1 MDFHVYLQEKS
12 LRSIIES
19 RGIQKRIEL
28 AALCML
34 EDISFCL
41 SFLQFYMNYIYEWI
55 ALFSTIKIWGVKSNF
70 NKFCIQIPNFIPIK
84 QIPTLLLNARMNWI
98 SLCLHYILNQLYW
111 SCDYLNNTA
120 IMPIIP
126 NNADNLQIKIT
137 STKWT
142 FLLLL
147 ECFMLYFMKWCKR
160 Q

>member
-55 ALFSTIKIWGVKSNF
+55 ALFSTIKI
-70 NKFCIQIPNFIPIK
+70 
-84 QIPTLLLNARMNWI
+84 
-98 SLCLHYILNQLYW
+98 
-111 SCDYLNNTA
+111 
-120 IMPIIP
+120 
-126 NNADNLQIKIT
+126 
-137 STKWT
+137 
-142 FLLLL
+142 
-147 ECFMLYFMKWCKR
+147 
-160 Q
+160 